1 MRCIS
6 RSKNFYLM
14 LAIDVL
20 IFSVSLAAS
29 FLLRFESGFSGAV
42 WSGFLTILPIV
53 IVTKLVTFFFFG
65 LYRGMWRYTSLMDVV
80 KIFEASVVSSL
91 AVVAAVLFIFRFEGY
106 SRAVFIID
114 GVLTFLL
121 VSGLRAVIRIAML
134 NTRGFSLTLVRLLL
148 KKRIQTGDKQAKRL
162 IIIGAGDAGEKM
174 LREILDNPRLNYEP
188 VGFLDDASDK
198 LGRRIHG
205 VDVLGTS
212 DAVLD
217 IAKKG
222 LADEILI
229 AVPSAGAREMRRIIE
244 LCEKSGLKYKISP
257 GIGELINGEISV
269 RMAREVSFED
279 MLGREQV
286 ALDMESIAGY
296 IAGKKVLVT
305 GAAGS
310 IGSELCR
317 QLVRF
322 NPGKLVLLDKT
333 ENSLFQLEMEFR
345 HRFEK
350 IETRGVLADVQRKNF
365 IDLLFEEEKPE
376 VVFHAAAF
384 KHVHIVELNPWE
396 GVLNNVI
403 GTLNVASAADEF
415 GAQSFVMVS
424 TDKAVRP
431 VGVMGATKR
440 LAEMITTCYGMDK
453 VTGSNGRG
461 KFVSVRFG
469 NVLGSEGSVLHLF
482 KRQIE
487 RLGPVTVTHPDIT
500 RYFMTIPEAA
510 RLILQAGALGHGG
523 EVFVLDMGTP
533 IKILDMAREL
543 IKRSGYEPDKDIEI
557 RFIGLRPGE
566 KLFEELVAEGEEVDK
581 TIHDK
586 IVVLR
591 QNGCNFEWLKAGIE
605 ELAQAAEERDAEAI
619 KSKLKEIVPEYL
631 GGK

>member
-1 MRCIS
+1 
-6 RSKNFYLM
+6 
-14 LAIDVL
+14 
-20 IFSVSLAAS
+20 
-29 FLLRFESGFSGAV
+29 
-42 WSGFLTILPIV
+42 
-53 IVTKLVTFFFFG
+53 
-65 LYRGMWRYTSLMDVV
+65 
-80 KIFEASVVSSL
+80 
-91 AVVAAVLFIFRFEGY
+91 
-106 SRAVFIID
+106 
-114 GVLTFLL
+114 
-121 VSGLRAVIRIAML
+121 
-134 NTRGFSLTLVRLLL
+134 
-148 KKRIQTGDKQAKRL
+148 
-162 IIIGAGDAGEKM
+162 
-174 LREILDNPRLNYEP
+174 
-188 VGFLDDASDK
+188 
-198 LGRRIHG
+198 
-205 VDVLGTS
+205 
-212 DAVLD
+212 
-217 IAKKG
+217 
-222 LADEILI
+222 
-229 AVPSAGAREMRRIIE
+229 
-244 LCEKSGLKYKISP
+244 
-257 GIGELINGEISV
+257 
-269 RMAREVSFED
+269 
-279 MLGREQV
+279 
-286 ALDMESIAGY
+286 
-296 IAGKKVLVT
+296 
-305 GAAGS
+305 
-310 IGSELCR
+310 
-317 QLVRF
+317 
-322 NPGKLVLLDKT
+322 
-333 ENSLFQLEMEFR
+333 
-345 HRFEK
+345 
-350 IETRGVLADVQRKNF
+350 
-365 IDLLFEEEKPE
+365 
-376 VVFHAAAF
+376 
-384 KHVHIVELNPWE
+384 
-396 GVLNNVI
+396 
-403 GTLNVASAADEF
+403 LNVASAADEF
-415 GAQSFVMVS
+415 GAESFVMVS